1 MSIDDRLKSLGIT
14 LPEMPG
20 PKGNYVPAVHTGNLL
35 YLSGKGPL
43 DSTGKVGD
51 DVSIE
56 TAYNDARSTGLLL
69 LSVMQHELGT
79 LDRVARIVKAL
90 GMVNATPLF
99 EKHPQV
105 INGFSDLMVEV
116 FGARG
121 HHARS
126 AVGMGSLPN
135 QITVEIEVI
144 VEVAD

>member
-20 PKGNYVPAVHTGNLL
+20 PKGNYVPAVRTGNLL

-90 GMVNATPLF
+90 VWSTRRRYSKNTRRSF
-99 EKHPQV
+99 T
-105 INGFSDLMVEV
+105 V
-116 FGARG
+116 F
-121 HHARS
+121 
-126 AVGMGSLPN
+126 
-135 QITVEIEVI
+135 QT
-144 VEVAD
+144 

>member
-20 PKGNYVPAVHTGNLL
+20 PKGNYVPAVRTGNLL

-116 FGARG
+116 FGERG

-144 VEVAD
+144 LEVAD